1 MGNRARTAAPRFSKR
16 AATVAVTCAAL
27 MPGAG
32 AAHAQTVNAAS
43 SSPDATVQ
51 RAPWPR
57 LEAQGG
63 RWKKDGTRTR
73 EDYYRTDP
81 PQGGAQDRDSGSMRS
96 YAIKVWQELLT
107 ERGYRVKVVG
117 VYGPRT
123 QSTVLRFQ
131 EGYNRSVPPAYR
143 LVADGRV
150 NYLTARA
157 LLAPTIKRL
166 AQRYDVPAEIL
177 CGHLNAESS
186 LDARAVGPE
195 GSDYGLAQMSARYHQ
210 DDYTLAEAFDE
221 DVAIAY
227 MARRDRA
234 ARRTYGSYKIGV
246 VAYWSPAAARTWKKT
261 GKPSRAAKAYSGRVK
276 RGCDGYEFRD

>member
-1 MGNRARTAAPRFSKR
+1 MSKR

-27 MPGAG
+27 IPAAG
-32 AAHAQTVNAAS
+32 GAHAQTVNAAP
-43 SSPDATVQ
+43 SSPEATVQ
-51 RAPWPR
+51 QARWPK
-57 LEAQGG
+57 LEPQGG

-81 PQGGAQDRDSGSMRS
+81 PQGGAKDRDSGSTRF

-107 ERGYRVKVVG
+107 ERGYRVNAVG
-117 VYGPRT
+117 VYGPKT
-123 QSTVLRFQ
+123 ESAVLRFQ
-131 EGYNRSVPPAYR
+131 KGYNRSVPPAYR
-143 LVADGRV
+143 LGTDGRV

-157 LLAPTIKRL
+157 LLAPTIKRF

-195 GSDYGLAQMSARYHQ
+195 GSDYGLAQMSARFHQ
-210 DDYTLAEAFDE
+210 NDYTLAEAFDE

-246 VAYWSPAAARTWKKT
+246 VAYWSPAAARAWKKT
-261 GKPSRAAKAYSGRVK
+261 GKPSRAAKAYSLRVK
-276 RGCDGYEFRD
+276 RGCDGYEFRG